1 MNEDEQRRQNMREIY
16 DGNNKKG
23 SGIIDKAKTAYSLGG
38 KKAKAAASKLGKA
51 ALRPLMTLVAAK
63 LGLIIA
69 IIVVVLL
76 VVLFLMGILAF
87 ILLGPESV
95 RGMITQFAD
104 DLWTSVKGVFYG
116 QATAQV
122 KEEQILQV
130 AEYLDNMGYKLE
142 GYGFGD
148 VERDENGKIKSVE
161 GPYILA
167 YLAAENKTYMIA
179 NDNFNFSA
187 MFENL
192 SNIFDIGDGTW
203 GDGMIVLNRG
213 LLSKNP
219 KSVNIDRVKK
229 IMEIRI
235 KGSENSKE
243 EKVYEYNLDGWM
255 GRYGKPIE
263 FLLALHV
270 GTMAPD
276 LAYEVAV
283 GDEFNTKVYVK
294 FKKVGVTTRLFYTD
308 PNSGRTYPVTT
319 YEKEVNGHK
328 QTIPGWDKIIQEAT
342 DKLNAENS
350 NRPPEQKIDVDATVK
365 EHYGINLADIKDAQ
379 AYEKS
384 ETYYYYKPYIRAVT
398 NHWFR
403 DLDFSESYRVG
414 NTEGTTTGKYKM
426 FDVVEDRDGDIF
438 QVKEPKIVGKSKESK
453 IFADEVD
460 EIAEDSSNSGASQQN
475 ARASENEG
483 NNENKPQDNSADY
496 EGYKL
501 DKLFEQEYNIANGVD
516 GVSEEKR
523 KVNAKETLQY
533 GITMLENVHS
543 EDAACILRDLK
554 RYMSK
559 RGFTFKDEYVI
570 TDPSKVKE
578 YEDDRNLEYGGTRYS
593 RPSNSGGTV
602 VQKPLGGILDGTT
615 GGVEMPDNYTI
626 ILHHKGPNCSDGFE
640 TGATVKSPG
649 AGTVVAASGDTIKI
663 KLTTAGAEG
672 KTITISGFKVD
683 SSIKQGSTV
692 KKGQKIGVTGDGD
705 ITITMVDEQGK
716 PVNPANYLPIIS
728 ATEDEV
734 VMLARAIQ
742 NEGAQGGDSADQSGN
757 ARAAV
762 AWEAIHRLNTPGF
775 AKTMIG
781 VLEEGY
787 HPYAEGPMEEARPM
801 SINIA
806 RNCLA
811 GTMADPVAQS
821 PITKDWVAPSLF
833 HRSWHAWKE
842 HHYTEEGIAAAG
854 CVLIKCDGLP
864 GFGNVFSDIDEKHH

>member
-23 SGIIDKAKTAYSLGG
+23 SGIVDKAKTAYSLGG

-63 LGLIIA
+63 LGVIIA

-104 DLWTSVKGVFYG
+104 DLWTSVKGIFYG
-116 QATAQV
+116 QAEAQV

-148 VERDENGKIKSVE
+148 VERDENGKIKSVG

-179 NDNFNFSA
+179 NDNFNFRAYFNGILNGS
-187 MFENL
+187 F
-192 SNIFDIGDGTW
+192 IWDWGDGNW

-213 LLSKNP
+213 LLSREP
-219 KSVNIDRVKK
+219 KSVKIDRAKQ

-294 FKKVGVTTRLFYTD
+294 FKKVGVTTKLSYTY
-308 PNSGRTYPVTT
+308 NGKKGPVTS
-319 YEKEVNGHK
+319 YEVDRNGNGK
-328 QTIPGWDKIIQEAT
+328 IEDNEKVRGWDKVIQEAT
-342 DKLNAENS
+342 DNLRKENS
-350 NRPPEQKIDVDATVK
+350 NRPPDQKIDVDAAVK

-379 AYEKS
+379 AHEKA

-414 NTEGTTTGKYKM
+414 KTEGTATGKYKM
-426 FDVVEDRDGDIF
+426 FDVVEERDGDIF

-453 IFADEVD
+453 IFADEID
-460 EIAEDSSNSGASQQN
+460 EETKDSSNGKK
-475 ARASENEG
+475 EE
-483 NNENKPQDNSADY
+483 NNEKQPQDNSAEY

-501 DKLFEQEYNIANGVD
+501 DKLFEQEYNIADGIS

-554 RYMSK
+554 RYMAK

-578 YEDDRNLEYGGTRYS
+578 YEDDRNLDYGGTKYS
-593 RPSNSGGTV
+593 RPSNYGGTV
-602 VQKPLGGILDGTT
+602 VQKPLGGILDGST

-649 AGTVVAASGDTIKI
+649 AGTVVAVSADTIKI

-716 PVNPANYLPIIS
+716 PVSPANYLPIIS
-728 ATEDEV
+728 ATDNEVDE
-734 VMLARAIQ
+734 LARCIQ
-742 NEGAQGGDSADQSGN
+742 
-757 ARAAV
+757 
-762 AWEAIHRLNTPGF
+762 
-775 AKTMIG
+775 
-781 VLEEGY
+781 
-787 HPYAEGPMEEARPM
+787 AEGSKAMPATAWVILHRVASSAYPNNIHDVIFAPEQFDVVNNGSIYTPASSEAL
-801 SINIA
+801 NVA

-811 GTMADPVAQS
+811 GTMADPVAGKL
-821 PITKDWVAPSLF
+821 KDGESLCF
-833 HRSWHAWKE
+833 RSIHAGWTQAE
-842 HHYTEEGIAAAG
+842 LTSGYFYEYG
-854 CVLIKCDGLP
+854 D
-864 GFGNVFSDIDEKHH
+864 NVYSHLDPTLYNI

>member
-294 FKKVGVTTRLFYTD
+294 FKKVGVTTKLSYTY
-308 PNSGRTYPVTT
+308 NGKKGPVTS
-319 YEKEVNGHK
+319 YEVDRNGNGK
-328 QTIPGWDKIIQEAT
+328 IEDNEKVRGWDKVIQEAT
-342 DKLNAENS
+342 DNLRKENS
-350 NRPPEQKIDVDATVK
+350 KRPPDQKIDVDATVK

-414 NTEGTTTGKYKM
+414 KTEGTATGKYKM
-426 FDVVEDRDGDIF
+426 FDVVEERDGDIF

-460 EIAEDSSNSGASQQN
+460 EIAEDSSNSGASKQN
-475 ARASENEG
+475 ASASQND
-483 NNENKPQDNSADY
+483 ENKDNNKSQDNSAEY

-501 DKLFEQEYNIANGVD
+501 DKLFEQEYNIADGIS

-716 PVNPANYLPIIS
+716 PVSPANYLPIIS
-728 ATEDEV
+728 ATDNEVDE
-734 VMLARAIQ
+734 LARLIQ
-742 NEGAQGGDSADQSGN
+742 
-757 ARAAV
+757 
-762 AWEAIHRLNTPGF
+762 
-775 AKTMIG
+775 
-781 VLEEGY
+781 
-787 HPYAEGPMEEARPM
+787 AEGSKAMPATAWVILHRVASSAFPNNIHDVIFAPGQFKVVDNGSIYTPASPEAL
-801 SINIA
+801 NVA

-811 GTMADPVAQS
+811 GTMADPVAGKL
-821 PITKDWVAPSLF
+821 KDGESLYFLSRTGTNWTYSELNSGYCFEYGGSSNSEKNVYF
-833 HRSWHAWKE
+833 HTWGFWKW
-842 HHYTEEGIAAAG
+842 
-854 CVLIKCDGLP
+854 
-864 GFGNVFSDIDEKHH
+864 F